1 MLAETVSDKKGQFQ
15 LEGEESEI
23 GQEEP
28 FLLIFHKCRKQNELP
43 IKQPGCHYRT
53 RLDLS
58 GMFPEEGPAEIAD
71 MKIWLGS
78 EIALIG
84 DEFVK
89 LKTESVCE

>member
-1 MLAETVSDKKGQFQ
+1 MLAETISDKKGQFQ

-28 FLLIFHKCRKQNELP
+28 FLLILHNCRTENEMP
-43 IKQPGCHYRT
+43 IKQPGCQYRT

-58 GMFPEEGPAEIAD
+58 GMFPGEGPAEIAD
-71 MKIWLGS
+71 VKIWLGTKVAS
-78 EIALIG
+78 VG